1 MRTGRKRPRAK
12 RAEFM
17 ARPVELGA
25 MLAGLRTAKGL
36 SLREVEEATGKAV
49 SNAYLSQLENG
60 KIRKPSP
67 NCAAP
72 PGQGVCRAVRGL
84 DGGVRIAG
92 ACRSPREN
100 GKSRKPSPNCAAP
113 PGQGVC
119 RAVRGLDGEGRI
131 SGALREWPRAPQE
144 TRGLRDRRSDR
155 RGGGG
160 AAQVC
165 GVPSLPH
172 FVMKSPRNIRLV
184 FPSAT
189 SAAAVFL
196 ERGGRPDPTDTAGS
210 RIRSFGAVPT
220 PSPPRSG

>member
-60 KIRKPSP
+60 KI
-67 NCAAP
+67 
-72 PGQGVCRAVRGL
+72 
-84 DGGVRIAG
+84 
-92 ACRSPREN
+92 
-100 GKSRKPSPNCAAP
+100 RKPSPNCAAP